1 MKDRAAIYARF
12 SSHNQRSESI
22 EIQVENS
29 RQFCEREGLT
39 VVKTYCDYA
48 RTGRTTNRAEFQ
60 RMMSD
65 AALGLFDYVVIYKVT
80 RIMRNRDEMALA
92 RLTLRK
98 HGVEILYAG
107 EDISSG
113 SSGVL
118 QLGMLEVL
126 AEWESAIDS
135 ERIRDGIQKNAERC
149 MANGCRM
156 YGWDID
162 SNGMYVIN
170 EHEASVLRKMRDML
184 ISGSTIA
191 EIVRALDAERTRAG
205 VKFRQATVTK
215 LLRRCQNAG
224 TYSYAGV
231 VVEDGMPAI
240 WSKGDQALIDQILK
254 TRHRPHKKANSID
267 FPLTGKLWC
276 ACCDR
281 PMGGT
286 SGTSMTGKTHYYYKC
301 RKCGRTVR
309 RDQIEECI
317 KRNTLNVLSHPE
329 TREHIADIMAEY
341 QEETEQ
347 EEPESKRLRESIK
360 GIDRQYENIWRAIEA
375 GIAPPG
381 GKERIDDLNRRRA
394 ELEEELAAAEAL
406 EKEETVDRD
415 AVLDWLDS
423 VDDEMSIKEML
434 DLFIRYCELDGD
446 TLRIYFTFDHW
457 GDGIK
462 PVQTKKEAEP
472 SPTVARL
479 EESSTNV
486 PMVELRHTYPNTSST
501 IVLEEC
507 LVEVAHTSFV
517 IVTMISDN
525 RR

>member
-1 MKDRAAIYARF
+1 MGKSRAAIYARF
-12 SSHNQRSESI
+12 SSHNQREESI
-22 EIQVENS
+22 DIQVENS
-29 RQFCEREGLT
+29 RKFCEREGLT
-39 VVKTYCDYA
+39 VVHVYSDYA
-48 RTGRTTNRAEFQ
+48 RTGRNTNRTEFQ

-98 HGVEILYAG
+98 CGVEILYAG

-149 MANGCRM
+149 MANGCHM
-156 YGWDID
+156 YGWDIVD
-162 SNGMYVIN
+162 GVYVIN
-170 EHEASVLRKMRDML
+170 EHEAAVLRRMRDML

-231 VVEDGMPAI
+231 VVEGGMPAI
-240 WSKGDQALIDQILK
+240 WPKGDQALIDQILK
-254 TRHRPHKKANSID
+254 NRHRPHKKSNSID

-276 ACCDR
+276 AKCDR

-286 SGTSMTGKTHYYYKC
+286 SGTSKTGKTHYYYKC
-301 RKCGRTVR
+301 RECGRTVR
-309 RDQIEECI
+309 RDQVEECV

-329 TREHIADIMAEY
+329 TREHIADIMAIY
-341 QEETEQ
+341 QEEVEQ
-347 EEPESKRLRESIK
+347 EEPESKRLKKSIK
-360 GIDRQYENIWRAIEA
+360 QIDTQYENIWRAIEN
-375 GIAPPG
+375 GMAPPG
-381 GKERIDDLNRRRA
+381 GRERIDDLNKRRA
-394 ELEEELAAAEAL
+394 QLEEELAAAEAL
-406 EKEETVDRD
+406 EKEDAVDRD
-415 AVLDWLDS
+415 AVLKWLES
-423 VDDEMSIKEML
+423 VDDEMSIEEIL
-434 DLFIRYCELDGD
+434 GLFVRYCELDGD
-446 TLRIYFTFDHW
+446 TLRIYFAFDHW

-462 PVQTKKEAEP
+462 PAKTKKEAEP

-486 PMVELRHTYPNTSST
+486 PMVEVRRIELRSKARP
-501 IVLEEC
+501 
-507 LVEVAHTSFV
+507 
-517 IVTMISDN
+517 
-525 RR
+525 